1 MRIRI
6 TLIGFLASILAFCF
20 IGQANAEILGKPKPL
35 TVVGITI
42 GQTARISV
50 RHWVNPDLPPPT
62 DPFTVVMEYHDTA
75 GRLLTD
81 RSGRVFQRTVTIN
94 PGRGAFLDL
103 NGNEF
108 GSGRLTIIPCIKVL
122 SLPAGSRAV
131 PTFEVY
137 SNDTKK
143 SQHLS
148 PGVIRGFNPQ
158 PDPPGDFGIV
168 GVTAGQ
174 TIRINAVHV
183 EDPNSEL
190 PPGPC
195 RVELTFHNADGRP
208 YTDRAGRPIT
218 KIVDLQPGQIA
229 DSLDFNL
236 SDFITVPG
244 IRITVVPCIKIHSV
258 TEGSLVGASVEVFN
272 NDTLKTM
279 AHANWI
285 Q

>member
-6 TLIGFLASILAFCF
+6 KFIGLLASILAFCF

-35 TVVGITI
+35 TVVGITV

-50 RHWVNPDLPPPT
+50 RHWVNPDSTFPP
-62 DPFTVVMEYHDTA
+62 DPCMVVMEYHDPA

-81 RSGRVFQRTVTIN
+81 RSGRPFQRTVNIN

-103 NGNEF
+103 NGNEVTA
-108 GSGRLTIIPCIKVL
+108 GGVRVTLIPCIKIL

-137 SNDTKK
+137 VNETKK

-168 GVTAGQ
+168 GVTSGQ
-174 TIRINAVHV
+174 TIRINAIHV
-183 EDPNSEL
+183 EDPNSEF

-208 YTDRAGRPIT
+208 YTDRAGRPIM
-218 KIVDLQPGQIA
+218 KIVDL
-229 DSLDFNL
+229 
-236 SDFITVPG
+236 
-244 IRITVVPCIKIHSV
+244 
-258 TEGSLVGASVEVFN
+258 
-272 NDTLKTM
+272 
-279 AHANWI
+279 
-285 Q
+285 